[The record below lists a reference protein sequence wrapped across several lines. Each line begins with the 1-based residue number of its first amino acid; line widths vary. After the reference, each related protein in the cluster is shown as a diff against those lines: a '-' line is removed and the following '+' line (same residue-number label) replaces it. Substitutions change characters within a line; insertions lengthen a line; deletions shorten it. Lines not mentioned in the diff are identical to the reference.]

1 MSVSGVPPRD
11 SGVVEVARFDVLPG
25 SEEEFAAAYRTVRH
39 ELVATP
45 GCRSARMTRGV
56 ESPSSFVLL
65 VDWDSLE
72 AHTETFRGSDRFTR
86 WRAALSPFFAAAPSV
101 EHVVAI
107 TDPVAPAPAPA
118 PASADRPA
126 SS

>member
-1 MSVSGVPPRD
+1 MTVSGVPPRD

-25 SEEEFAAAYRTVRH
+25 SEEAFADAYLLVRH
-39 ELVATP
+39 ELVTTP
-45 GCRSARMTRGV
+45 GCRSVRMTRGV
-56 ESPSSFVLL
+56 ESPSRFVLF

-86 WRAALSPFFAAAPSV
+86 WRAALSPYFASAPAV

-107 TDPVAPAPAPA
+107 
-118 PASADRPA
+118 ADRADPA
-126 SS
+126 GPPATSA

>member
-11 SGVVEVARFDVLPG
+11 SGVVEVARFEVRPG
-25 SEEEFAAAYRTVRH
+25 SEDDFAAAYRLVRH
-39 ELVATP
+39 ELVTTP
-45 GCRSARMTRGV
+45 GCRSVRMTRGV
-56 ESPSSFVLL
+56 ESPSRFVLL

-86 WRAALSPFFAAAPSV
+86 WRAALSPFFAGDPSV

-107 TDPVAPAPAPA
+107 
-118 PASADRPA
+118 ADRPEPA
-126 SS
+126 APGSSA